1 MKERYIKMRNDR
13 VVDWVFIYDYVISKG
28 FTGSVHDFNASAQ
41 HLMMSIISIMD
52 FLDHEYNLTLVCDQ
66 QGNFIKVIT

>member
-28 FTGSVHDFNASAQ
+28 FTGSVSEFNASAQ
-41 HLMMSIISIMD
+41 YLMMSIISIMD
-52 FLDHEYNLTLVCDQ
+52 FLDHEYDLTLLCDK